1 MLSPKNRNC
10 LKLEI
15 AFSTKNAAHRT
26 LAHLNLHFS
35 GGVPPLSQHTPPA
48 TFIRRSP
55 RQRRKIVREKS
66 APSPFPGEADTTQQ
80 NAHGRAADE
89 AHKRMFFSPIR
100 RAQTCRK
107 LSTLKARA
115 TSDPTAP
122 RLRLEPRNANGARS
136 PSAAQAAPSSCMV
149 SRRVYFGPKKPALAD
164 SFPSSEQGWE
174 LRTNDSSHSYRI

>member
-107 LSTLKARA
+107 LSTLKPRA
-115 TSDPTAP
+115 TSDPNSTAP
-122 RLRLEPRNANGARS
+122 SPRASQRKRS
-136 PSAAQAAPSSCMV
+136 PFAVGRA
-149 SRRVYFGPKKPALAD
+149 SRTLKLYGLATSVFWTKKTGIGGFLPK
-164 SFPSSEQGWE
+164 
-174 LRTNDSSHSYRI
+174 LRTRMGIAH